1 MKKAFSI
8 LELILIL
15 SLLGFL
21 YTAFIP
27 KTGISRIDELTNRLV
42 LYLKQTRYQAL
53 INDKFDDTNNLWH
66 KKRWTLKFFRCRK
79 DVGGIY
85 YSIYS
90 DNNTSGHPSI
100 EDTLKD
106 SLTLKNI
113 YSTNYCKEN
122 INNSKYVLISQNFNI
137 KSVNI
142 SCNETSSLGQL
153 TFGNNGRIY
162 SKLSNIPNDSVSYEI
177 SNNCKIEL
185 IDKFNEK
192 RSIHL
197 ESKTGYIYKK
207 SE

>member
-1 MKKAFSI
+1 MKKAFSL
-8 LELILIL
+8 LELLLII

-27 KTGISRIDELTNRLV
+27 KTKINKIDELTNRLI
-42 LYLKQTRYQAL
+42 LYLKQTRYQSL
-53 INDKFDDTNNLWH
+53 INDKYNEEDQYWH

-106 SLTLKNI
+106 SLSLKNI
-113 YSTNYCKEN
+113 YSTNHCKEN
-122 INNSKYVLISQNFNI
+122 INNSKYVLISKNFNI
-137 KSVNI
+137 KTVLI

-153 TFGNNGRIY
+153 SFGANGKIY
-162 SKLSNIPNDSVSYEI
+162 SRLSNIPNDSNSYEI
-177 SNNCKIEL
+177 NNNCKIKLVDDMLEERT
-185 IDKFNEK
+185 IV
-192 RSIHL
+192 L
-197 ESKTGYIYKK
+197 ESNTGYIYK
-207 SE
+207 E